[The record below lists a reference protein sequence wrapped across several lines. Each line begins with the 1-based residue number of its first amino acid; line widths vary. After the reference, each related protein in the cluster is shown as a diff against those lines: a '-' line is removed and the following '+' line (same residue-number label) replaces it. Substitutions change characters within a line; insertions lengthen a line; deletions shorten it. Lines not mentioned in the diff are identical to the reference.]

1 MVYQQQ
7 GSVRS
12 KDPIVEAAAVMFL
25 RDGWVD
31 VRALAHTVGLGRAT
45 LYRRYADR
53 DCILGEA
60 IWSIIEAGIPRLCRR
75 IDATGGEFVAEF
87 VRRGLHSSAAL
98 PAMRR
103 FVSEHPDVAVRVMTS
118 REGSFISAWL
128 LRSRR

>member
-60 IWSIIEAGIPRLCRR
+60 IWSIIEAGIPRLCSASTQPGVNSLPSSCAGVCIRVR
-75 IDATGGEFVAEF
+75 HCRQCDA
-87 VRRGLHSSAAL
+87 SS
-98 PAMRR
+98 
-103 FVSEHPDVAVRVMTS
+103 
-118 REGSFISAWL
+118 
-128 LRSRR
+128 RSILTWPFE